1 MVASDD
7 SASRGNDTFCGLPL
21 LAPGFVALRSEGLVE
36 RINAHHA
43 PCSVLRCSPLFSISP
58 CRKKQS
64 AVRPRKA
71 HQGPVEA
78 CQVMEAPQHVAPKI
92 LGGEGLDN

>member
-1 MVASDD
+1 M
-7 SASRGNDTFCGLPL
+7 
-21 LAPGFVALRSEGLVE
+21 ALRSEGLVE
-36 RINAHHA
+36 RINARHA
-43 PCSVLRCSPLFSISP
+43 RALFSDVLHLHLSE
-58 CRKKQS
+58 KQS
-64 AVRPRKA
+64 AVRPQKA